1 MGKTL
6 LELQKELS
14 ALTDVELKWSESQRL
29 QESRKLTYGLL
40 AAQQET
46 NNLLKTLDNRLCKVL
61 QFMREDSE
69 SAKEADWVR
78 FEEGIQI
85 LTKK

>member
-46 NNLLKTLDNRLCKVL
+46 NNFAQT
-61 QFMREDSE
+61 
-69 SAKEADWVR
+69 
-78 FEEGIQI
+78 II
-85 LTKK
+85 